1 MGARLRRTR
10 ARGGPVTESLGG
22 PGIVLALVLIET
34 AVGGLTVLWLTPSW
48 GRVRDGFFKLTGSVI
63 VVAAGLAR
71 LAGGSPLLNSPGA
84 TGAARAAVGLM
95 TAFAIVTVL
104 WQVLLWLRLRSVSH
118 VVGLAAVPVGIGA
131 LGALAAVPS
140 VRAAVPIAALQL
152 VAGSVFMGAVT
163 DGLLLGHWHLV
174 DRTAA
179 RAPLARMN
187 LFFLVGCGLV
197 AAVAIAAGT
206 GGGEARSD
214 LSPLLGVGVLTV
226 SIAVGLAALCA
237 LIGAFIRALIK
248 ESSMQSATGLFYL
261 GVIMAFAAEF
271 AAKVRFF

>member
-1 MGARLRRTR
+1 MDET
-10 ARGGPVTESLGG
+10 LGG
-22 PGIVLALVLIET
+22 PAIVLALVLIEI

-63 VVAAGLAR
+63 VAAAVLAR
-71 LAGGSPLLNSPGA
+71 LAGGSPLLNSSEA
-84 TGAARAAVGLM
+84 TGVARAAVGMM
-95 TAFAIVTVL
+95 TAFAIATGV
-104 WQVLLWLRLRSVSH
+104 WQVLLWMRLSSVSR
-118 VVGLAAVPVGIGA
+118 VAGLAAVPVGIGA

-140 VRAAVPIAALQL
+140 ARASVPIAALQL
-152 VAGSVFMGAVT
+152 VAGSVFMGSVT

-174 DRTAA
+174 DRKAS
-179 RAPLARMN
+179 RGPLARMN

-197 AAVAIAAGT
+197 AVAAIAAGT

-237 LIGAFIRALIK
+237 LIGVFIRALIK
-248 ESSMQSATGLFYL
+248 EDSMQSATGLFYL

-271 AAKVRFF
+271 AAMVRFF